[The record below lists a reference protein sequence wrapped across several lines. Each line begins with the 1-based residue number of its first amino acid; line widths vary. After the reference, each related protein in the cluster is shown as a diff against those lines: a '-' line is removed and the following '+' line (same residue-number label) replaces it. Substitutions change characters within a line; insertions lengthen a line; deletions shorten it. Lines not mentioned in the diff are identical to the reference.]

1 MVKYMAFFGGIMENK
16 FHYLIMLLTQT
27 QISLSHSDSGLESGE
42 EKELGE
48 LFKECNHY
56 IELSD
61 KNDRYLK
68 ISKALNEI
76 ISASYHN
83 HFNFE
88 KAFMEV
94 DLNLLSKVTASF
106 FDEMLKNTNYDNF
119 KKKLDCC
126 YNPVLAC
133 YFYQRYI
140 EVNRL
145 FDEVILK
152 DFNVY
157 MENLT
162 EKTGKDYDTLF
173 YDISDTESKELDLTV
188 FDESWTYVLCYLMD
202 KVHLEVGQATGFI
215 CHVCNSKSKYIN
227 KIINKFLYNT
237 TDMYYS
243 CQLYFLK
250 EFHKDYKTQLDF
262 SLDRVNLYLHVRNP
276 KAAIKALNDDKYTL
290 YDGGYSLETLLT
302 TYTFPKD
309 KLFVDQLAGIL
320 LSLQKAIRFS
330 GHSGGFSPQDIYDII
345 YSDKIKVICKDS
357 LEIIHDLFMN
367 YIKDAD
373 GYFKFVEHIHEK
385 NIKVYCDK
393 EGIFLM
399 DIVDT
404 KNGRRL
410 TDYQLDNY
418 REAIQLLGGDNYEA
432 IKNKVKIKKI

>member
-243 CQLYFLK
+243 CQL
-250 EFHKDYKTQLDF
+250 
-262 SLDRVNLYLHVRNP
+262 
-276 KAAIKALNDDKYTL
+276 
-290 YDGGYSLETLLT
+290 
-302 TYTFPKD
+302 
-309 KLFVDQLAGIL
+309 
-320 LSLQKAIRFS
+320 
-330 GHSGGFSPQDIYDII
+330 
-345 YSDKIKVICKDS
+345 
-357 LEIIHDLFMN
+357 
-367 YIKDAD
+367 
-373 GYFKFVEHIHEK
+373 
-385 NIKVYCDK
+385 
-393 EGIFLM
+393 
-399 DIVDT
+399 
-404 KNGRRL
+404 
-410 TDYQLDNY
+410 
-418 REAIQLLGGDNYEA
+418 
-432 IKNKVKIKKI
+432 